1 MTLKDLDSERINRKY
16 MDTCSSHGLQVYNS
30 EFLGTYKVFLVENF
44 ATKTRDNPFN
54 EARGAVDI
62 TEDVKHLTFQ
72 LSELNP
78 IGIDTRLQGRPRK
91 DFKFGSDDYI
101 YFIANKKNEF

>member
-1 MTLKDLDSERINRKY
+1 
-16 MDTCSSHGLQVYNS
+16 MDACSSHGLQVYNS

>member
-1 MTLKDLDSERINRKY
+1 

>member
-1 MTLKDLDSERINRKY
+1 MNELVENIWTLVAFTGYKFITVN
-16 MDTCSSHGLQVYNS
+16 
-30 EFLGTYKVFLVENF
+30 FLGTYKVFLVENF

-54 EARGAVDI
+54 EVRGAVDI
-62 TEDVKHLTFQ
+62 TEDVRHLTFQ
-72 LSELNP
+72 LSEMNP
-78 IGIDTRLQGRPRK
+78 IGIDARLQGRPRK